1 MRLLIISGRSGSGK
15 SVALQALEDVGYYC
29 VDNLPVEMLPDL
41 VAKLREDQP
50 RLAISIDSRNL
61 PKDTTRFKEILRQLK
76 QTCRPFETTY
86 LDAKLEI
93 ILKRFSETR
102 RKHPLTNNKLSL
114 SEAIQ
119 QERELLSPIAN
130 SADITIDT
138 SQLSKHDLCRT
149 IREKVANE
157 NNYNLQLLVQSFGF
171 KNGIPMD
178 SDFIFDVRC
187 LPNPYWQQDLRT
199 FSGLDDEIAEF
210 LDKYHDVKLMIEDVL
225 RFLDNWIPRFESD
238 NRSYLTVGIGCTGGQ
253 HRSVFVAEQIAK
265 QAQHLNLNV
274 QIRHRDIKLNL

>member
-41 VAKLREDQP
+41 VTKLHDDQP

-61 PKDTTRFKEILRQLK
+61 PKDTARFKEVLHYLRQR
-76 QTCRPFETTY
+76 CRPFETAY
-86 LDAKLEI
+86 LDAKLDT

-102 RKHPLTNNKLSL
+102 RKHPLTNNLLSL
-114 SEAIQ
+114 HEAIE

-138 SQLSKHDLCRT
+138 TELSKHDLCRI
-149 IREKVANE
+149 IREKVASE
-157 NNYNLQLLVQSFGF
+157 NDSNLQLLVQSFGF
-171 KNGIPMD
+171 KNGLPMD
-178 SDFIFDVRC
+178 ADFIFDVRC
-187 LPNPYWQQDLRT
+187 LPNPYWQQALRS
-199 FSGLDDEIAEF
+199 FSGLDQDVIQF
-210 LDKYHDVKLMIEDVL
+210 LEKHHDVKLMVEDVI
-225 RFLDNWIPRFESD
+225 RFLDNWLPRFESD

-265 QAQHLNLNV
+265 QAKHLNLNV